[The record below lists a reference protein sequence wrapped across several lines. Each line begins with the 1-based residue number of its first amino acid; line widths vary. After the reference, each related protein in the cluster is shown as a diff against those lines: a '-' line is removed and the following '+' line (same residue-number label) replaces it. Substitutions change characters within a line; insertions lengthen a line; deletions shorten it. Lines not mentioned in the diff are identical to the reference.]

1 MMNRFQQPFALAAML
16 FVSGSP
22 TSASEPQALAHNPF
36 SRPPSEVAIDVSAP
50 IVIAEGSTTAPDL
63 RATMV
68 TIGSRLANV
77 AGIILQPGDEIQ
89 GFRLLHVYEDRAV
102 FESQGRQQTVYVKP
116 DPAEDEGI
124 ER

>member
-1 MMNRFQQPFALAAML
+1 MTNRFQQLSALTAML

-22 TSASEPQALAHNPF
+22 TSASEPHALAHNPF
-36 SRPPSEVAIDVSAP
+36 SRPPSEVTIDVSGP
-50 IVIAEGSTTAPDL
+50 IVVAEGSLSAPDL
-63 RATMV
+63 KATMV
-68 TIGSRLANV
+68 TTGARLANV

-102 FESQGRQQTVYVKP
+102 FVRQGRQQTVYVKP